1 MGEAGRKNPMGKM
14 MIAVIALLGLS
25 QAAWADDFSV
35 NTPTLDVSHLPKKG
49 VVSYEGTWATT
60 GDWTG
65 VSGPVQLVVNFGTGD
80 VSADLTIPWLGTDS
94 AASIARRF
102 APTGTID
109 ANGGYLLAQGVPLSP
124 NLPFAGMA
132 GSFSNGPANNTAGQ
146 FMSAF
151 CVAVPCNRVIRTV
164 TGTFAAARV
173 Q

>member
-1 MGEAGRKNPMGKM
+1 MRKMIIAAAAVLVLVSAAG
-14 MIAVIALLGLS
+14 
-25 QAAWADDFSV
+25 ADDFMVS
-35 NTPTLDVSHLPKKG
+35 TPTLDAARLPKKG
-49 VVSYEGTWATT
+49 AASYEGAWAPT
-60 GDWTG
+60 GAWAS
-65 VSGPVQLVVNFGTGD
+65 VSGPVQLVVDFGTGG

-94 AASIARRF
+94 TASVARRF
-102 APTGTID
+102 TPTGTID

>member
-14 MIAVIALLGLS
+14 MIAMIALLGLS

-35 NTPTLDVSHLPKKG
+35 NTPTLDASHLPKKG

-60 GDWTG
+60 GAWTG

-94 AASIARRF
+94 TASIARRF
-102 APTGTID
+102 TPTGTID
-109 ANGGYLLAQGVPLSP
+109 ANGGYLLAQGVSFSP
-124 NLPFAGMA
+124 DLPFTAMA
-132 GSFSNGPANNTAGQ
+132 GSFSNGQAKNTAGQ

-151 CVAVPCNRVIRTV
+151 CVTVPCTGVIRTV